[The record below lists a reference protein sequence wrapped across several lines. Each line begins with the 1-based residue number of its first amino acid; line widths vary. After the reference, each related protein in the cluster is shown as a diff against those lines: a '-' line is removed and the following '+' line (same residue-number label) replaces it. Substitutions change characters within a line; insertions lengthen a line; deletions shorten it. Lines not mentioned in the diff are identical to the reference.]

1 MKIQKRTF
9 ALLFYFLLLVMPI
22 YWMLNMSLRSNA
34 DILSVFSLYP
44 SNITFDNYIK
54 VFTDPTW
61 YSGYI
66 NAMIYVSLNTSCPWP
81 LRCRR
86 PMPFHGINFWVTG
99 RCFSGC

>member
-1 MKIQKRTF
+1 
-9 ALLFYFLLLVMPI
+9 
-22 YWMLNMSLRSNA
+22 MLNMSLRSNA

-66 NAMIYVSLNTSCPWP
+66 NAMIYVSLNTVMSLAFALARGLC
-81 LRCRR
+81 LL
-86 PMPFHGINFWVTG
+86 TL
-99 RCFSGC
+99 

>member
-1 MKIQKRTF
+1 MI
-9 ALLFYFLLLVMPI
+9 VPI

-34 DILSVFSLYP
+34 DILSTFSLYP
-44 SNITFDNYIK
+44 ANITFANYIK

-66 NAMIYVSLNTSCPWP
+66 NAMIYVSLNTVMSLAFALPAA
-81 LRCRR
+81 
-86 PMPFHGINFWVTG
+86 MPSLATDFSATA